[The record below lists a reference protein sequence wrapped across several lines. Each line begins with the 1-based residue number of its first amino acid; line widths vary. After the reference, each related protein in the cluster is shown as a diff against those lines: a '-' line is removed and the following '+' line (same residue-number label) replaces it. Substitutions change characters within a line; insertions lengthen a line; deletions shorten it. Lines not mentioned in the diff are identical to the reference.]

1 MLPGDRELKEELN
14 MKVKVQSET
23 IFATVM
29 YNGFTP
35 LHQISI
41 GLSLRHFDPSNVTLD
56 MLSTPDYDLA
66 IPPHQC
72 LTISQRETVIAN
84 GVINNMKEND
94 GIYIP
99 IYLAYLQK
107 DILPIFWIDHI
118 DWLKDT
124 CDKKNASHYLLFADE
139 HFSQKKLL
147 PMKLNFKK
155 RKQNRSS

>member
-41 GLSLRHFDPSNVTLD
+41 SLSLRHFYPSNVSLD
-56 MLSTPDYDLA
+56 MLSTPNYDLA
-66 IPPHQC
+66 IPPLQC
-72 LTISQRETVIAN
+72 FTVSQRETVIAN

-107 DILPIFWIDHI
+107 DILPIF
-118 DWLKDT
+118 
-124 CDKKNASHYLLFADE
+124 
-139 HFSQKKLL
+139 
-147 PMKLNFKK
+147 
-155 RKQNRSS
+155 